1 MLGRLCCAAFI
12 VAACRASPP
21 PPARPPTVS
30 PPQPP
35 TQIEAAQAPACVT
48 VPDEGAAI
56 TQATIVDGMAK
67 YCVGETGSECFQMSL
82 DAGVLD
88 RLTERPVIEAKK
100 GARVEMTP
108 PELKICEDDSCQSL
122 TPKVLPAAARIRGAT
137 NTNGS
142 FAVFLLGDAN
152 AGKGYAEIWNVDKTK
167 KAATFRYAR
176 GDFRCGEVAMV
187 GDTIYVAATQCG
199 QPAARAGLYS
209 LKGRKLGNVGGRD
222 FGMYGNA
229 FAHVDGTKWA
239 FLEENGAQ
247 LAIQDV
253 AKGKVTKLIDLGA
266 LWRSAGVELGNPGES
281 TVVRLADNQLAVI
294 AGAPAAGSL
303 ALVDA
308 VTGEVTVF
316 AAARCE

>member
-1 MLGRLCCAAFI
+1 MILGRLCCAALV

-21 PPARPPTVS
+21 PKPSTVARPAQSPTK
-30 PPQPP
+30 
-35 TQIEAAQAPACVT
+35 IEAAQAPTCVT

-56 TQATIVDGMAK
+56 TQAIVVDGTAR
-67 YCVGETGSECFQMSL
+67 YCVGEAGTECFQMSL
-82 DAGVLD
+82 DAGVLG
-88 RLTERPVIEAKK
+88 RLAEPPVIEETK

-108 PELKICEDDSCQSL
+108 PELKICEDDGCQSL

-187 GDTIYVAATQCG
+187 GDTVYVAATQCG
-199 QPAARAGLYS
+199 QPAARAALYS

-229 FAHVDGTKWA
+229 FAHVAGTNWA

-253 AKGKVTKLIDLGA
+253 AKGKVKKLIDLGA

-294 AGAPAAGSL
+294 AGAPAAGSV

-308 VTGEVTVF
+308 LTGDVTVF
-316 AAARCE
+316 AAARCD

>member
-1 MLGRLCCAAFI
+1 MLGRLCCAALV

-21 PPARPPTVS
+21 PAKPPTVAR

-35 TQIEAAQAPACVT
+35 TKIEAAQAPACVT
-48 VPDEGAAI
+48 VPDVGAI
-56 TQATIVDGMAK
+56 ISQATVVDGKAE
-67 YCVGETGSECFQMSL
+67 YCIGATGSECFQMTL
-82 DAGVLD
+82 DGGVLD
-88 RLTERPVIEAKK
+88 RLAERPVIEESK

-108 PELKICEDDSCQSL
+108 PELKICEDDGCQSL

-187 GDTIYVAATQCG
+187 GDTVYVAATQCG

-209 LKGRKLGNVGGRD
+209 LKGKKLHVRQRLCARRGNDVGVPRGERRPARDPGRRQ
-222 FGMYGNA
+222 GQGQEA
-229 FAHVDGTKWA
+229 RRSRRP
-239 FLEENGAQ
+239 
-247 LAIQDV
+247 V
-253 AKGKVTKLIDLGA
+253 ALRGRRA
-266 LWRSAGVELGNPGES
+266 RQPGR
-281 TVVRLADNQLAVI
+281 VHGRPDRGQPARRHRRRPRRGLRRARRRRDRRGQRLRRR
-294 AGAPAAGSL
+294 PM
-303 ALVDA
+303 
-308 VTGEVTVF
+308 
-316 AAARCE
+316 